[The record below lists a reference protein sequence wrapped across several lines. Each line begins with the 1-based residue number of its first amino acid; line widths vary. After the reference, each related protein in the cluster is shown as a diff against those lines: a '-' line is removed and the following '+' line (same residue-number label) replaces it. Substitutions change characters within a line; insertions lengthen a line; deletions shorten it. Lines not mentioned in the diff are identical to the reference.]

1 MVQNGPMPAPFRM
14 PTLLRVFAT
23 LSLSLLLVGCSRET
37 TRRLEAA
44 APPACLGGASIGGQI
59 RIEGGRVSR
68 GDIAFREEERVGGE
82 GEVAAFEI
90 DVTEVTHGQFAEF
103 VRASGYVTVAERL
116 GPDGQ
121 PLGAAVFDRR
131 TGQWRIDPK
140 ANWRSPMGE
149 GSTARDDEPVVA
161 VAYEDAEAYA
171 RWRGRRLPTELEW
184 ERAARGDLPVSAD
197 MEAERRDASGRWLA
211 NSWQG
216 AFPALDN
223 GADGYVGLAPVGCF
237 APNRAGAY
245 DMVGNAWEWTSDWY
259 SPVLAPAT
267 QEQSI
272 AADPERLG
280 KRTIKG
286 GSHLCSSDFC
296 ARYRSGSRQPADAGL
311 GTSHIGFRTVKEI
324 ERENAS

>member
-1 MVQNGPMPAPFRM
+1 MGPCRRPSVCQRYCEFSPLSACHCYWSVAHAR
-14 PTLLRVFAT
+14 LRGV
-23 LSLSLLLVGCSRET
+23 L
-37 TRRLEAA
+37 RLPHHRPVSVA
-44 APPACLGGASIGGQI
+44 LRS
-59 RIEGGRVSR
+59 EGS
-68 GDIAFREEERVGGE
+68 IAFREEERVGGE

-121 PLGAAVFDRR
+121 PLGAAVFDRS

-223 GADGYVGLAPVGCF
+223 GA
-237 APNRAGAY
+237 
-245 DMVGNAWEWTSDWY
+245 
-259 SPVLAPAT
+259 
-267 QEQSI
+267 
-272 AADPERLG
+272 
-280 KRTIKG
+280 
-286 GSHLCSSDFC
+286 
-296 ARYRSGSRQPADAGL
+296 
-311 GTSHIGFRTVKEI
+311 
-324 ERENAS
+324 

>member
-14 PTLLRVFAT
+14 PTLSRVFAT

-37 TRRLEAA
+37 ATRLEAA
-44 APPACLGGASIGGQI
+44 APPVCIGGASIGGQI

-68 GDIAFREEERVGGE
+68 GGIAFREEERVGGE

-121 PLGAAVFDRR
+121 PLGAAVFDRS

-171 RWRGRRLPTELEW
+171 RWRGRRLPTEL
-184 ERAARGDLPVSAD
+184 
-197 MEAERRDASGRWLA
+197 
-211 NSWQG
+211 
-216 AFPALDN
+216 
-223 GADGYVGLAPVGCF
+223 
-237 APNRAGAY
+237 
-245 DMVGNAWEWTSDWY
+245 
-259 SPVLAPAT
+259 
-267 QEQSI
+267 
-272 AADPERLG
+272 
-280 KRTIKG
+280 
-286 GSHLCSSDFC
+286 
-296 ARYRSGSRQPADAGL
+296 
-311 GTSHIGFRTVKEI
+311 
-324 ERENAS
+324 